1 MRIRVVLAGLLMV
14 AALCVAVPAAA
25 SALALNQLI
34 TPSGGFNAKIKP
46 GIAAG
51 FRVGAGNVSF
61 SPPLRGQAPGGDA
74 SDCDHTGTYSGPR
87 QFAYEEPYVDAKH
100 SGHFD
105 DGDPYNDCN
114 GNGRW
119 DGNLLGG
126 GSDTPRFYDR
136 VADNVGARAMVV
148 KVGKRTLAVEVLD
161 QEGLF
166 NIYQDRIRAR
176 VQKDGVH
183 LDGVFISAN
192 HDESAPDSLGLGG
205 VSQTTS
211 GVNAYWAAYM
221 VTQSAKAIERAY
233 RSMKS
238 ARIRYTEVL
247 EPRNLRQ
254 CWSSYPYVDD
264 QRIPVLEAVD
274 VHNRAIATLANV
286 SQHVETLGFN
296 GGTPALQEQRR
307 WVSSDWVHFFRSS
320 VEQRLGGVAIEMAG
334 SVGSVESPEVYKQA
348 ISRTPQQ
355 FVDASHPAGCR
366 TLFRVG
372 AGTDASGAGHIP
384 VGYTGETKAFG
395 ETLAAP
401 ITAALRR
408 GAYHYS
414 ASNMLWGARA
424 TICVPLGNALFG
436 LGATLGVFAVK
447 PGYNADCT
455 KANPVAA
462 NGSSAGEAERSS
474 VAAFRIGDGQ
484 FISVPGEVFPFTY
497 LRGFLGPQDMPDP
510 SAALPPWL
518 IPRMQA
524 PFRFLD
530 GLGEDMLGY
539 IFPRGNAVGIPTASN
554 LDPPDKDRF
563 GCGHSDD
570 SEAASADTADIAGRA
585 LAQLLGKHGHAETIA
600 RGRYVLPNG
609 TLSRDPLGGPVI
621 NCSTQ
626 TLFTAATHP
635 ARSVRLASGRWVT
648 PKLWMSLS
656 GLPQRVPDRD
666 TRGYFDARG
675 RRVWLDVFQ

>member
-1 MRIRVVLAGLLMV
+1 VRIRRVLAGLTIV
-14 AALCVAVPAAA
+14 AALAIVAPATA
-25 SALALNQLI
+25 SPVTLKQLV
-34 TPSGGFNAKIKP
+34 TPSGGFNAKIAP
-46 GIAAG
+46 GIGAG
-51 FRVGAGNVSF
+51 FRIGAASANF
-61 SPPLRGQAPGGDA
+61 TPPLRGHAPGGDP
-74 SDCDHTGTYSGPR
+74 SDCDHTGTYTGPR
-87 QFAYEEPYVDAKH
+87 QFAYEEPYIDAKH

-105 DGDPYNDCN
+105 DGDPYKDCN

-126 GSDTPRFYDR
+126 GSDTPRFFNH

-148 KVGKRTLAVEVLD
+148 RAGKRTLAVEVLD

-176 VQKDGVH
+176 LAKDGYRIN
-183 LDGVFISAN
+183 GVFISAT

-211 GVNAYWAAYM
+211 GVNAYWTAYM

-233 RSMKS
+233 RSMRA

-274 VHNRAIATLANV
+274 IHNRAIATLADV
-286 SQHVETLGFN
+286 SQHAETLGFN
-296 GGTPALQEQRR
+296 GGTPALEAQTR
-307 WVSSDWVHFFRSS
+307 WVSSDWIHFFRNSI
-320 VEQRLGGVAIEMAG
+320 ERRLGGVAIEMAG
-334 SVGSVESPEVYKQA
+334 SVGSVESPEVYHQA

-372 AGTDASGAGHIP
+372 SGTDATGSGHVP
-384 VGYTGETKAFG
+384 VGYSGETKAFG
-395 ETLAAP
+395 ETMAAP
-401 ITAALRR
+401 IMKALTTR
-408 GAYHYS
+408 AYHYS
-414 ASNMLWGARA
+414 ASNMLWGTRK

-436 LGATLGVFAVK
+436 LGAALGVFAVK
-447 PGYNADCT
+447 PGYNADCSQ
-455 KANPVAA
+455 ANPVAA
-462 NGSSAGEAERSS
+462 NGSSKGDAERSS

-510 SAALPPWL
+510 GPALPPWL

-524 PFRFLD
+524 PFRFVD
-530 GLGEDMLGY
+530 GLAEDMLGY
-539 IFPRGNAVGIPTASN
+539 IFPKGDAVGIPSASN
-554 LDPPDKDRF
+554 LDPSDRDRF

-585 LAQLLGKHGHAETIA
+585 LASVLAAHGRSETIVH
-600 RGRYVLPNG
+600 GRYVLPG
-609 TLSRDPLGGPVI
+609 GALSRDPLGGPVL
-621 NCSTQ
+621 NCTTQ
-626 TLFTAATHP
+626 TTYTAAAHP
-635 ARSVRLASGRWVT
+635 ARSVRLATGRRVT
-648 PKLWMSLS
+648 PKVWMSLS

-666 TRGYFDARG
+666 TRGYFDTRG
-675 RRVWLDVFQ
+675 HRVWLDVYQ